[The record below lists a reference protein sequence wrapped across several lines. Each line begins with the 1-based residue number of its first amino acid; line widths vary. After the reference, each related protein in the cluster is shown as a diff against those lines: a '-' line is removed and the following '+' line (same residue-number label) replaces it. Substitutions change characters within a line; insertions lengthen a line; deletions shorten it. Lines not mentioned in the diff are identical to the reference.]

1 MKGFVFTLDALF
13 ALIIAA
19 SGVAVLLYF
28 VYSTSIPYQLQ
39 YSSTGSFMLNLA
51 SEKLSSLAGIPIVSS
66 IAQQESSSNQTWVET
81 NKNVF
86 NDAGNQNGPNPLLVE
101 YTFNASAIIA
111 NGTILADYGNIY
123 FAAANTL
130 YAMNVTSGNVIWS
143 EGAPPITS
151 SSQFGNTINSTAIY
165 DGMLVYLT
173 PGNLVAI
180 NAYNG
185 SLIWAKSININSPG
199 NEQINENNHLEF
211 SPLRIYN
218 NRIIFSIYDQD
229 GDGDNNLFSYYANNG
244 TLADTMPLSVT
255 VPFLSVADGQLAYI
269 SLSQFFLFEISSL
282 NLLTFPYNS
291 TYSQE
296 IWSSVLPP
304 QPGLNSNIASYG
316 NILATG
322 QGNDEYLFSISGTP
336 FSDTPVPSPQVTGTS
351 IYNGHIIYQTIS
363 SVGELNTSGSQI
375 WPTNPS
381 PPPPPPPGPQY
392 ILNNATPVISS
403 HNVYTIW
410 STGNIIIQNLSTG
423 AIVGYALIPYSY
435 PIINHAINPYMAL
448 AYGRL
453 IASVGTRLIV
463 FGTCSANPNDSV
475 LSAVATLY
483 ANGEGS
489 CASYILSKIQP
500 NSNYSISVNNPALY
514 PKSNNNYY
522 VARFNGINSN
532 VTIQDSNLLDSK
544 EITLTAW
551 LYPTSCPSSFSS
563 IISKDTYSSNPHSGW
578 TLLFNANGQCS
589 VYAAFNPGGGEFDSG
604 TVNLVKNSWNFV
616 ALSYNGFA
624 PMIYLNGV
632 ANDIYGTGV
641 YTPSPSPL
649 VIGCGDSDV
658 PCSNGAFNGLISD
671 VQIYNTSL
679 QPIQISTLYSEG
691 PGAPPIDYRNATV
704 WVPLEGDGNSYGSTL
719 MPGFPFNL
727 AYTTSSYVPLG
738 LQNAQSVSA
747 QSVSM
752 PILNYS
758 TGVYHLY
765 NVSVYS
771 WK

>member
-51 SEKLSSLAGIPIVSS
+51 SEKLSSLAGIPLVSS
-66 IAQQESSSNQTWVET
+66 IAHQESSSNQTWVET

-123 FAAANTL
+123 FASDNL
-130 YAMNVTSGNVIWS
+130 IYAINITSGNVIWT
-143 EGAPPITS
+143 EGSPPITS

-180 NAYNG
+180 NAHNG
-185 SLIWAKSININSPG
+185 SLIWAKSININSRG
-199 NEQINENNHLEF
+199 HEQINENNLLAF
-211 SPLRIYN
+211 SPLRVYN

-229 GDGDNNLFSYYANNG
+229 GDRDSNLFSYYANNG
-244 TLADTMPLSVT
+244 TLADTVKLDII
-255 VPFLSVADGQLAYI
+255 PFISVADGQIAAYI
-269 SLSQFFLFEISSL
+269 SSFVFFFFETSSL

-291 TYSQE
+291 TYSSVK
-296 IWSSVLPP
+296 IWPSP
-304 QPGLNSNIASYG
+304 QIQSFFVTISNMATYANVIAV
-316 NILATG
+316 G
-322 QGNDEYLFSISGTP
+322 QDDDEFLFTISGTQIK
-336 FSDTPVPSPQVTGTS
+336 DIDLAGQTVTGTS
-351 IYNGHIIYQTIS
+351 IYGGHIIYQTTS

-375 WPTNPS
+375 WSTNI
-381 PPPPPPPGPQY
+381 PPLYSTGY
-392 ILNNATPVISS
+392 TLYNATPVISS

-410 STGNIIIQNLSTG
+410 PTGYILIQNLSTG
-423 AIVGYALIPYSY
+423 AIIGNVLIPYSY
-435 PIINHAINPYMAL
+435 PISNGAVNPYIAL

-522 VARFNGINSN
+522 VASFNGINSN
-532 VTIQDSNLLDSK
+532 VTIQDSNALDSK

-551 LYPTSCPSSFSS
+551 LYPTSCPSSFSR

-604 TVNLVKNSWNFV
+604 TVNLVKKSWNFV

-632 ANDIYGTGV
+632 ANDIYGMGV

-691 PGAPPIDYRNATV
+691 PGAPPIDYRNATA
-704 WVPLEGDGNSYGSTL
+704 WVPLEGDGNSYGSIL
-719 MPGFPFNL
+719 MAGFPFNL
-727 AYTTSSYVPLG
+727 AYTSNSYVPLG

-758 TGVYHLY
+758 TGIYHLY